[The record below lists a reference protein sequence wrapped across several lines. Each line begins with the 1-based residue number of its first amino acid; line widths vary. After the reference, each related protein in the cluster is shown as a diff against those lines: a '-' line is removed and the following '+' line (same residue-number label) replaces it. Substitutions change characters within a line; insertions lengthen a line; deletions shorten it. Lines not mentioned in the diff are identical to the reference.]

1 MDVFYFWESVSRSRH
16 QRPGYLELCI
26 KTWRRNI
33 PGAQVILI
41 NHENLKEYSGGRVE
55 VERLKAFSL
64 PLQSDVAA
72 ISVLAER
79 PGLFLD
85 ADTIIFPGFDLSRF
99 SESKLTMF
107 GDPIHWE
114 NHATNFFFSPHAGNP
129 LLLEWLLNAN
139 RRIETQTQGGQK
151 MRWWLRRK
159 VTGKAIRV
167 PWNYLGNAIID
178 PLLKDKRFEESIC
191 LRDSAKRGYVQTQH
205 FSERH
210 DRINSYHDLWF
221 GTNIQ
226 PIEVFEAAKDYAV
239 CLQNS
244 WTPAWYSALD
254 PDEVLAD
261 RHLVS
266 RVIRLAL
273 GFESGKPTSLEFG

>member
-1 MDVFYFWESVSRSRH
+1 MGVSLLDVFFFWEAAPNSRR
-16 QRPGYLELCI
+16 QRPAYLELCI
-26 KTWRRNI
+26 DTWRRNI

-41 NHENLKEYSGGRVE
+41 NHGNLKEYSGGTVE

-72 ISVLAER
+72 VSVLLER

-107 GDPIHWE
+107 GDPINWQ
-114 NHATNFFFSPHAGNP
+114 NHATNFFYTRQTGNP
-129 LLLEWLLNAN
+129 LLQHWLLNAN
-139 RRIETQTQGGQK
+139 QRIQSQTEGGRK
-151 MRWWLRRK
+151 LRWWLRRK

-167 PWNYLGNAIID
+167 PWNYLGNAIVD
-178 PLLKDKRFEESIC
+178 PLLQDQRFEASIC
-191 LRDSAKRGYVQTQH
+191 LRDSAKCGYVQTQR
-205 FSERH
+205 FSERYN
-210 DRINSYHDLWF
+210 RINSYHDLWF
-221 GTNIQ
+221 DTDIH
-226 PIEVFEAAKDYAV
+226 PTEVVEAAKDHAV

-244 WTPAWYSALD
+244 WTPSWYSALS
-254 PDEVLAD
+254 PEEIFAD
-261 RHLVS
+261 RHLIS

-273 GFESGKPTSLEFG
+273 DLESK